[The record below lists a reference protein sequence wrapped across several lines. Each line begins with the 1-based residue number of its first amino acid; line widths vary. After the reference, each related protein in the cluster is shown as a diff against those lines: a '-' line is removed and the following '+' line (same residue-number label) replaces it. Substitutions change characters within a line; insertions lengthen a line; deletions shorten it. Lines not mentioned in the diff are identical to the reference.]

1 MRELGICKQ
10 TGRVYE
16 GSSGSGIP
24 IEGRANLF
32 PITFH
37 ELNIDA
43 PTHSVDGF
51 PPLLFREDSFDPITK
66 IRRGRVVKL
75 SNEVQPKLWHIH
87 DPIRKDLELVAWAN
101 GAAQETKLITYHRSP
116 LNELRGL
123 SEFPNVTIGEAPHHS
138 IWSLLSI
145 EKQYDGALLLTLK
158 AVRSLGVVPDVDFN
172 KYSATAREELKRA
185 LEQVEVSANKLS
197 PKDTVDRCRDVLSIV
212 FGDLA
217 DNLTLDLGKGISKHL
232 ERNKAKDPKRDG
244 QDLISKNADIVRL
257 LHSRCK
263 PNESHKHST
272 RPIDEEDANLALNCL
287 WFVLTELDAR

>member
-1 MRELGICKQ
+1 MRELGICKK

-24 IEGRANLF
+24 VEGRSNLF

-51 PPLLFREDSFDPITK
+51 PPLLFREDSFDSITK

-75 SNEVQPKLWHIH
+75 STETQPKVWRVH
-87 DPIRKDLELVAWAN
+87 DQIRKDLKLVSWAS
-101 GAAQETKLITYHRSP
+101 GAAQETELFTYQRSP
-116 LNELRGL
+116 LNELKGL
-123 SEFPNVTIGEAPHHS
+123 SKFPNVIIGEAPHHS

-158 AVRSLGVVPDVDFN
+158 AVRSLGVVPDVNFN
-172 KYSATAREELKRA
+172 KYSAPARKELKRA

-197 PKDTVDRCRDVLSIV
+197 PKDTVDRCRDALSIV

-217 DNLTLDLGKGISKHL
+217 NNLTVDLGQGISKYL
-232 ERNKAKDPKRDG
+232 ERNKVKDSKRDG
-244 QDLISKNADIVRL
+244 QDLISKNADIVRV
-257 LHSRCK
+257 LHARGK

>member
-24 IEGRANLF
+24 VEGRSNLF

-66 IRRGRVVKL
+66 IRRGRVVEL
-75 SNEVQPKLWHIH
+75 STETQPKIWRVH
-87 DPIRKDLELVAWAN
+87 DPIRKDLQLVAWAN
-101 GAAQETKLITYHRSP
+101 GAAQETELITYQRSP

-123 SEFPNVTIGEAPHHS
+123 SKFPNVTIGEAPHHS
-138 IWSLLSI
+138 IWSILAI
-145 EKQYDGALLLTLK
+145 EMQYDGALLLTLK
-158 AVRSLGVVPDVDFN
+158 AVRSLGVVPDVNFN
-172 KYSATAREELKRA
+172 EYSAPARKELKRA

-197 PKDTVDRCRDVLSIV
+197 PKDTIDRCRDALSIV

-217 DNLTLDLGKGISKHL
+217 DNLTLDLGKGISKYL
-232 ERNKAKDPKRDG
+232 ERNKVKDSKRDG
-244 QDLISKNADIVRL
+244 QDLISKNADIVRV
-257 LHSRCK
+257 LHSRGK

>member
-1 MRELGICKQ
+1 MRELGVCKQ

-32 PITFH
+32 PIAFH
-37 ELNIDA
+37 ELSVDA
-43 PTHSVDGF
+43 PAHSVDGF

-75 SNEVQPKLWHIH
+75 STETQPKVWRVH
-87 DPIRKDLELVAWAN
+87 DQTRKDLKLVGWAS
-101 GAAQETKLITYHRSP
+101 GAAQETELITYQRSP

-123 SEFPNVTIGEAPHHS
+123 SKFPNITIGEAPHHS
-138 IWSLLSI
+138 IWGILAI

-158 AVRSLGVVPDVDFN
+158 AVRSLGVVPEVDFN
-172 KYSATAREELKRA
+172 KYSAPARKELKRV

-197 PKDTVDRCRDVLSIV
+197 PKDTVDRCRDALSIA

-217 DNLTLDLGKGISKHL
+217 EDLKIDLGPGVKKYI

>member
-24 IEGRANLF
+24 SEGRSNLF

-37 ELNIDA
+37 EINIDA
-43 PTHSVDGF
+43 LTHSIDGF

-66 IRRGRVVKL
+66 IRRGRVVQL
-75 SNEVQPKLWHIH
+75 STETQPKVWRVH
-87 DPIRKDLELVAWAN
+87 DPFRKDLKSVSWAS
-101 GAAQETKLITYHRSP
+101 GAAQETDLITYHRSP

-123 SEFPNVTIGEAPHHS
+123 SKFPNVIIGEAPHHS

-158 AVRSLGVVPDVDFN
+158 AVRSLGVVPDINFN
-172 KYSATAREELKRA
+172 KYSEPAREKLKRA
-185 LEQVEVSANKLS
+185 LEQVEISANKLS
-197 PKDTVDRCRDVLSIV
+197 PKDTVDRCRDALSIV

-217 DNLTLDLGKGISKHL
+217 DNLTLDLGKGISKYL
-232 ERNKAKDPKRDG
+232 ERNKVKDSKRDG
-244 QDLISKNADIVRL
+244 QDLISKNADIVRV
-257 LHSRCK
+257 LHSRGK

-287 WFVLTELDAR
+287 WFVLTELEKR

>member
-1 MRELGICKQ
+1 MRELGICRH

-24 IEGRANLF
+24 VEGRSNLF
-32 PITFH
+32 PIAFH

-75 SNEVQPKLWHIH
+75 STEMQPKVWRVH
-87 DPIRKDLELVAWAN
+87 DPFRKDLKSGSWAN
-101 GAAQETKLITYHRSP
+101 GAAQETELITYQRSP

-123 SEFPNVTIGEAPHHS
+123 SKFPNVTIGEAPHHS
-138 IWSLLSI
+138 IWSILAI

-158 AVRSLGVVPDVDFN
+158 AIRSLGVVPEVDFN
-172 KYSATAREELKRA
+172 KYSAPARKELKRA

-197 PKDTVDRCRDVLSIV
+197 PKDTVDRCRDALSIV

-217 DNLTLDLGKGISKHL
+217 DNLTLDLGQGINKYL
-232 ERNKAKDPKRDG
+232 ERNKVKDPKRDG
-244 QDLISKNADIVRL
+244 QDLISKNADIVRV
-257 LHSRCK
+257 LHSRGK

-272 RPIDEEDANLALNCL
+272 RLIDEEDANLALNCL
-287 WFVLTELDAR
+287 RFVLTELDAR

>member
-32 PITFH
+32 PIAFQ
-37 ELNIDA
+37 ELNFFA
-43 PTHSVDGF
+43 PTHNVDGF
-51 PPLLFREDSFDPITK
+51 PPLLLREDSFDPITK

-75 SNEVQPKLWHIH
+75 STETQPKVWRVH
-87 DPIRKDLELVAWAN
+87 DPFRKDLKLVGWAS
-101 GAAQETKLITYHRSP
+101 GTAQETELITYQRSP

-123 SEFPNVTIGEAPHHS
+123 SKFPNITIGEAPHHS
-138 IWSLLSI
+138 IWGILAI

-158 AVRSLGVVPDVDFN
+158 AVRSLGVVPDIDFN
-172 KYSATAREELKRA
+172 KYSAPVRAELKRA
-185 LEQVEVSANKLS
+185 LVQVEVSANKLS
-197 PKDTVDRCRDVLSIV
+197 PKDTVDRCRDALSIV

-217 DNLTLDLGKGISKHL
+217 DNLTLDLGQGISKYL
-232 ERNKAKDPKRDG
+232 ERNKVKDPKRDG
-244 QDLISKNADIVRL
+244 QDLISRNADIVRL

>member
-24 IEGRANLF
+24 IEGRSNLF

-43 PTHSVDGF
+43 PTYSVDGF

-75 SNEVQPKLWHIH
+75 STETQPKVWRVH
-87 DPIRKDLELVAWAN
+87 DQIRKDLKLVGWAS
-101 GAAQETKLITYHRSP
+101 GAAQETELITYQRSP

-123 SEFPNVTIGEAPHHS
+123 SKFPNVTIGEAPHHS
-138 IWSLLSI
+138 IWSILAI

-158 AVRSLGVVPDVDFN
+158 AVRSLGVVPDINFN
-172 KYSATAREELKRA
+172 KYSAPARRELKRA
-185 LEQVEVSANKLS
+185 LEQVVVSANKLS
-197 PKDTVDRCRDVLSIV
+197 PKDTVDRCRDALSIV

-217 DNLTLDLGKGISKHL
+217 DNLTLELGQGISKYL
-232 ERNKAKDPKRDG
+232 ERNKVKDPKRDG
-244 QDLISKNADIVRL
+244 QDLISKNADIVRV
-257 LHSRCK
+257 LHSRGK